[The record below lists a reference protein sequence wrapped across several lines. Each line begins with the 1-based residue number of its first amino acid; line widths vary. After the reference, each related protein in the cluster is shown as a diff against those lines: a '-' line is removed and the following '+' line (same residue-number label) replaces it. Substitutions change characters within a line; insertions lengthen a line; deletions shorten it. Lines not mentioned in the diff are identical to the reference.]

1 MCGII
6 SCLSPYGVE
15 PPTHDHL
22 SRPVSLSIRRV
33 HHLPPMVIYLGV
45 LLFATGALHVL
56 GKHTTSKLLL
66 QPSQGYQYTF
76 TVSQYI
82 ESTDNR
88 TKHMLFQVVLALHLW
103 CLNRTCS
110 KGQVLASE
118 SCSLINNLILQVFFK
133 HPLSILA
140 LTICLFPQYQF
151 SLH

>member
-1 MCGII
+1 MYGII

-66 QPSQGYQYTF
+66 QLSQGYQYTF

-88 TKHMLFQVVLALHLW
+88 TKHMVFQVVLALHL
-103 CLNRTCS
+103 
-110 KGQVLASE
+110 
-118 SCSLINNLILQVFFK
+118 
-133 HPLSILA
+133 
-140 LTICLFPQYQF
+140 
-151 SLH
+151 